1 MVCQIAAGGLA
12 AGAVLAYRP
21 CMSGDS
27 RPAVRR
33 TLIETLFTVFMRM
46 TAVACFYFG
55 LRYWDL
61 VLGIST
67 GGVIRFDVMNLPWRT
82 MTTALAVAYPI
93 IALGLWMGSAWGAV
107 LWAAVAIGE
116 VLAHT
121 LWVYIY
127 GPDDLL
133 IVMDVSVACL
143 YVAFRIG
150 LYLERRGRRRV
161 RTDSL

>member
-1 MVCQIAAGGLA
+1 
-12 AGAVLAYRP
+12 
-21 CMSGDS
+21 MSGDS

-46 TAVACFYFG
+46 TAMACFYFG
-55 LRYWDL
+55 LRYWDF
-61 VLGIST
+61 VLGITS
-67 GGVIRFDVMNLPWRT
+67 GSAIRFDVMTVPWRT
-82 MTTALAVAYPI
+82 LTTVLAVCYPI
-93 IALGLWMGSAWGAV
+93 VALGLWMGSAWGAV

-121 LWVYIY
+121 LWAHIY

-143 YVAFRIG
+143 YLAFRIG
-150 LYLERRGRRRV
+150 LFLERRGRSRV
-161 RTDSL
+161 RSDSL

>member
-1 MVCQIAAGGLA
+1 
-12 AGAVLAYRP
+12 
-21 CMSGDS
+21 MSGDS

-46 TAVACFYFG
+46 TAMACFYFG

-67 GGVIRFDVMNLPWRT
+67 GSAIRFDVMTVPWRT
-82 MTTALAVAYPI
+82 LSTVSGRLLSDRGPGALDGF
-93 IALGLWMGSAWGAV
+93 GLGAV

-121 LWVYIY
+121 LWVHIY
-127 GPDDLL
+127 GR
-133 IVMDVSVACL
+133 MTC
-143 YVAFRIG
+143 
-150 LYLERRGRRRV
+150 
-161 RTDSL
+161 